1 MCASSISLSTV
12 SCPALS
18 CFKKASDGKNKRDW
32 TRKREKK
39 ERNKKR
45 KKEEKRGRRKR
56 KIEHREKVS
65 CSVERNGR

>member
-18 CFKKASDGKNKRDW
+18 CFKKASDGKNKLDW

-39 ERNKKR
+39 ERNEKR